1 MTATRSS
8 ENSVLRIGIAVLT
21 LATALIHLQL
31 NFPDPVF
38 ILNGL
43 GYLALLAA
51 LFVPIP
57 QIARYRNAV
66 RLVLVGYAALTI
78 LLWVLVGA
86 RTPIGYIDKGIEV
99 VLISLLLLEV
109 LRSRPH

>member
-21 LATALIHLQL
+21 LAAALIHLQL

-99 VLISLLLLEV
+99 VLISLLLLDA
-109 LRSRPH
+109 LRSRPL

>member
-1 MTATRSS
+1 MTAARSS

-43 GYLALLAA
+43 GYFALLAA

-78 LLWVLVGA
+78 LLWTLVGA

-99 VLISLLLLEV
+99 VLISLLLLEAR
-109 LRSRPH
+109 RSRPH

>member
-1 MTATRSS
+1 MTATPSS

-43 GYLALLAA
+43 GYLVLLAA

-57 QIARYRNAV
+57 QIARYRNAL

-99 VLISLLLLEV
+99 VLISLLLLDA

>member
-57 QIARYRNAV
+57 QIARYRNAL